1 MGVMNVLVPGR
12 DRPYVDGDSLDLS
25 APLVWTIPDVLT
37 AAECATYIARIED
50 LGPTEAPI
58 STSRGF
64 VMAPDIR
71 NNKRVMFDDHALAAD
86 LFSRVKSAIPQTLC
100 NMRPVGANERFRCYR
115 YEPGQKF
122 AAHYDGAF
130 VRDDHERSL
139 LTLIVYLNDDFAGG
153 TTEFLD
159 FDLHAHPRTG
169 TALLFQHFL
178 LHEGCTVTSGMK
190 YVLRSDVM
198 YRDS

>member
-1 MGVMNVLVPGR
+1 MDVLVPGR
-12 DRPYVDGDSLDLS
+12 GRPYVDGDRLDLTG
-25 APLVWTIPDVLT
+25 PLVWTVPDVFT
-37 AAECATYIARIED
+37 AAECAKYIARIEE
-50 LGPTEAPI
+50 LGPSAAPI

-71 NNKRVMFDDHALAAD
+71 NNTRVMFDDHALAAD
-86 LFSRVKSAIPQTLC
+86 LFARVKDHVPPSLA

-130 VRDDHERSL
+130 ERNAQERSL
-139 LTLIVYLNDDFAGG
+139 LTLIVYLNDDFGGG

-159 FDLHAHPRTG
+159 FEIHARPRTG

-178 LHEGCTVTSGMK
+178 LHEGCTVTSGKK

-198 YRDS
+198 YRDAAL

>member
-1 MGVMNVLVPGR
+1 MQILVPGR
-12 DRPYVDGDSLDLS
+12 GRPYVDGDRLDLT
-25 APLVWTIPDVLT
+25 APLAWTIPDVLT
-37 AAECATYIARIED
+37 PTECATYIARIEQ
-50 LGPTEAPI
+50 LGPTRAPI

-64 VMAPDIR
+64 VMDSDIR
-71 NNKRVMFDDHALAAD
+71 NNTRVMFDDHVAAAD
-86 LFSRVKSAIPQTLC
+86 LFARVQSSIPTTLC

-130 VRDDHERSL
+130 ARDDHERSL
-139 LTLIVYLNDDFAGG
+139 LTLIVYLNDDFGGG

-159 FDLHAHPRTG
+159 FEVHAHPRTG
-169 TALLFQHFL
+169 RALLVQHFL
-178 LHEGCTVTSGMK
+178 LHEGCTVTSGTK

-198 YRDS
+198 YRDGL